1 MVTTNHNY
9 INTFPVKDTDTSLI
23 LGTIHPHDRDAFKID
38 FFYGNQNSIWKIL
51 ASALP
56 DINFDSKELIV
67 SALSNSNIWISDMI
81 SSCDR
86 EDKKV
91 TQDRLLENIK
101 LNDTEIKNGIL
112 KSKISEIF
120 FTSGF
125 GKNNAAK
132 LFCDKFSIKAE
143 LNDKREFDIPESKFG
158 RKIKGIVLFS
168 PSGQANIGISQ
179 NKLYLELKEHY
190 NGCARPVNQ
199 FKIDFYREAFKKQ
212 FNKLK

>member
-1 MVTTNHNY
+1 MVTTNHKYVN
-9 INTFPVKDTDTSLI
+9 IFPVKVTDTSLI
-23 LGTIHPHDRDAFKID
+23 LGTIHPHDRDLFKID

-51 ASALP
+51 ASAFP
-56 DINFDSKELIV
+56 QIDFGSKESIV
-67 SALSNSNIWISDMI
+67 SVLSNSNIWVSDMI

-86 EDKKV
+86 EDIKV
-91 TQDRLLENIK
+91 TQDQLLENIK
-101 LNDTEIKNGIL
+101 LNDNQIKAGISN
-112 KSKISEIF
+112 SKISEIF

-179 NKLYLELKEHY
+179 NKLYLELKEQY

-212 FNKLK
+212 FSNLK